1 MFGKSVFKEGIFV
14 ALSLFRF
21 SLNTSVS
28 VLLST
33 ETDLLLMV
41 FNESGTASTWWSPRF
56 VGKVEE
62 EMKPW
67 IMLSEDSQQQSETN
81 EFHRDP

>member
-1 MFGKSVFKEGIFV
+1 
-14 ALSLFRF
+14 
-21 SLNTSVS
+21 
-28 VLLST
+28 
-33 ETDLLLMV
+33 MV
-41 FNESGTASTWWSPRF
+41 FNESGIASTWWSPRF